1 MRRSLAAFPKGVFMI
16 EKHYRISNS
25 ILKAK
30 NGFCFL
36 LLLLVLSAC
45 TASPA
50 SISSPTNA
58 PNQAETVDT
67 YVKIFT
73 GVIAGLGALF
83 GLPLTFLQFRKTRAE
98 IRKLELEAKALESR
112 QVSIE
117 DVVQPYRIVVSD
129 SRDVTVAVLADPR
142 YLGPLLLLLD
152 FIVAWI
158 VLSLANYAL
167 GVFLSGAI
175 LTLIVGL
182 LALFLLVPILR
193 EAKHLKR
200 VLRPDVHKEEHRKP
214 ESGG

>member
-1 MRRSLAAFPKGVFMI
+1 MI
-16 EKHYRISNS
+16 EKHYKISNS
-25 ILKAK
+25 SLKAK

-36 LLLLVLSAC
+36 LLLLFLSAC

-50 SISSPTNA
+50 SISSPTNT

-73 GVIAGLGALF
+73 GIIAGLGALF
-83 GLPLTFLQFRKTRAE
+83 GFPLTLLQFRKTRAE
-98 IRKLELEAKALESR
+98 IRKLELEAKALESQ

-129 SRDVTVAVLADPR
+129 SRNVTVMVLTDPR

-167 GVFLSGAI
+167 GLFLSGPI
-175 LTLIVGL
+175 LTLVIGL

-200 VLRPDVHKEEHRKP
+200 VLRPDVYKEERHKP